1 MLSDVVTNIDHSN
14 AISPPLEMC
23 VCVCVF
29 GCTASSLLR
38 DLSQVAMSRGYSLA
52 VMHQLLLVA
61 ERGLWGAW
69 TLVVKV

>member
-1 MLSDVVTNIDHSN
+1 M
-14 AISPPLEMC
+14 
-23 VCVCVF
+23 CVF

-61 ERGLWGAW
+61 DCGLWGAW

>member
-1 MLSDVVTNIDHSN
+1 M
-14 AISPPLEMC
+14 
-23 VCVCVF
+23 CVCVF
-29 GCTASSLLR
+29 GCTVSSLLR
-38 DLSQVAMSRGYSLA
+38 ALSQVAMSRGYSLA

>member
-23 VCVCVF
+23 VYY
-29 GCTASSLLR
+29 TWLYWSSLLQ
-38 DLSQVAMSRGYSLA
+38 DFSQVAVSRGYFLA
-52 VMHQLLLVA
+52 VIHQLLLVA
-61 ERGLWGAW
+61 GHGLWGAW